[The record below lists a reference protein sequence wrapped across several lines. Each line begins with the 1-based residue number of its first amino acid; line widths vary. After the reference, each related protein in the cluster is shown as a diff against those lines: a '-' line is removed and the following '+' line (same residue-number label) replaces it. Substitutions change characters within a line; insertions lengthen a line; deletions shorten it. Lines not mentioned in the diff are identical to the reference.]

1 MKRRTIRLGAVVL
14 LALTGFFL
22 PVEAFA
28 QGTWTT
34 KAPIPSASYGLG
46 GAFVG
51 GKFYAISGFATPR
64 LGIYDPTNNTWTTGA
79 PLPADTGYNLRQYFG
94 TAVLDGKIYVV
105 GGDTGGSG
113 DRATLYRYD
122 PALNTWTSLASMPL
136 GARYGLSAAAI
147 DGKIYAVGGYSIGS
161 STYLNRLEVYDPA
174 SNTWAIKA
182 SMPIARSGALVGAIN
197 GKLLVAGGGNA
208 GGALTALHVYDP
220 AIDSWSTGAPMPFTG
235 NGEGVVLGGRLFSI
249 GAGPSPERR
258 VFAYDAATDSWSTN
272 FDPMPTGR
280 HALGVA
286 ADEVNNKLYVV
297 GGWNGSYVSALE
309 VFAPV
314 PQATL
319 TSIAVTPSNPSIN
332 VSQTQQFTATG
343 TFGDGTAKL
352 LTFEG
357 AWAAR
362 APMPTARWSSAVGVI
377 NNILY
382 TVGGYNPSLG
392 GHVTTVEAY
401 NPATNTWAS
410 KNFKPVPQTSAAFGV
425 INGILYL
432 AGGTDCCVNIASLTA
447 YDPTTDT
454 WSTKASMPTARGGNP
469 VGAVMNGL
477 LYVAGGSN
485 AAWEALSTL
494 EVYNPATNTWITKA
508 PMPTGRYHPAGGVV
522 NGILYVVGGRTSGG
536 MFATVEAYDPA
547 TDSWTT
553 KASMPTPRA
562 ALSVGVVNGLLYAVG
577 GTSGCAPACTALST
591 VEVYNPAT
599 DSWTTQAPLST
610 ARVDLRAGLLNG
622 LLYAVGGYAGD
633 TAFATNEAFTPGD
646 GLTWASS
653 NTSVATVGATGLA
666 AAGATAGISTITATS
681 GSVSGNTVLTVVSP
695 DTTTP
700 TTTAVVSPAAN
711 AASWNKAN
719 VTVTLTATDNP
730 GGSGVQN
737 LFYAST
743 LTGGPTIGGSVAAA
757 TTSLFVVAE
766 GTTTVNYHA
775 RDVAG
780 NIEGDR
786 TIVIRLDK
794 TAPALT
800 VPANMTVNATSP
812 SGAVVTF
819 TPTATDATSG
829 VASLSTSPASGST
842 FPIGTT
848 TVTAAAV
855 DIAGNTATGTFDV
868 IVNPARPFILVN
880 GGTFTADGNPHP
892 ATATAKDQANNPVAG
907 TFSISYVPGGSAP
920 VAAGRYSATASFT
933 SSDPAFTSVFPWTPM
948 APDPHAKVAPAVAE
962 IGGKLYV
969 QGFDQDNFG
978 NQSSFVPRLS
988 IYDSSSNTWTIGASP
1003 AIIRAFANAVAIN
1016 GKLYVVGGC
1025 VMSDCRIGT
1034 TATLEIYDPVTNTWS
1049 NGTPMVTARF
1059 GAAAGVIAGKLYVAG
1074 GTTACPPCDHPN
1086 TTEIYDPATNTWSA
1100 GAPIPMSRD
1109 LEIGAAVNG
1118 RLYVIGGSTGATAFG
1133 RVDVYN
1139 PATNSWTSGAP
1150 MPTPRAGA
1158 AAGVMNGKIYVVG
1171 GYGTA
1176 SLTTN
1181 ESYDPGSDS
1190 WTQQAPMSFARTYL
1204 SGAVANSRLY
1214 VIDGFN
1220 GAQSNVNEAYDSS
1233 LATVITINPSDT
1245 TPPTT
1250 NASVPSPNANGW
1262 YRFNVNVNLN
1272 AFDSGGAASPS
1283 GVQSITYTLTGA
1295 QTGGGTFNT
1304 SSTSFTIF
1312 NEGATTVTY
1321 HARDNN
1327 GNVEADHAL
1336 TIKLDKTQPTAANLS
1351 NVTVNATSS
1360 SGAVV
1365 TFDLATSDSL
1375 SGVDTVVRTQGLA
1388 SGSPFPHGTTSEAFT
1403 ITDKAGNTTFR
1414 NFSVTVDK
1422 TLLSIAVTPASTTMS
1437 QGQGQQYT
1445 AMGHFTQ
1452 GSDQILP
1459 TSSGG
1464 SGGGSVPGNALWQV
1478 HFTPMLSLTAC
1489 GLPGSA
1495 AFISQTIAPN
1505 GSGVV
1510 HQTWGSGGQVQVD
1523 GTVTAASI
1531 ALTLSCVS
1539 DAAQTGSLS
1548 ASWTAARYAGTATL
1562 SGATVNVDITGWS
1575 AKAPLSTPRFSLG
1588 AATVNGIVYV
1598 MGAGN
1603 PGVPVSVEAYN
1614 PTADSWSTVSQL
1626 PVSVEGPGVAALG
1639 GMIYVAGGHASGGAA
1654 TGALQAYN
1662 PTANSWTS
1670 LAPMPTSRAHLALVV
1685 AGGKLYAIGGETG
1698 SGSGPASSV
1707 VEQYDPSTN
1716 LWIARTSMA
1725 TPRKFHV
1732 AGALNGDSVIVAAGG
1747 PDSSVELYDVASN
1760 SWTSGPAML
1769 SSGGAPAAAVVNN
1782 ALFVFGIGG
1791 AGAGVHMFRPVGP
1804 QPTGWAAMAAMP
1816 TGRGELGVAAVGDV
1830 VYAIGGLLAGGSTAT
1845 GAVESFSTPP
1855 PGDLSVTSG
1864 SGGGGGGLSSP
1875 PTVQWQSTS
1884 LSVAGITS
1892 FGFATGNGPGQTTI
1906 VATANGISCAT
1917 TSTCATLTVNAPAHI
1932 TLTLAAG
1939 SATFGSVQVTVVD
1952 LSAGQTVKTGN
1963 LPIGAPQLVDPGL
1976 YRLVFTPPSGYTVTP
1991 TQVDVTM
1998 HAGDD
2003 IAIPLHFDLIDTTPP
2018 VVTVPANMAREATS
2032 SGGAAVI
2039 FTVSANDVVDGP
2051 TPVSCTPASGSTFA
2065 IATTTVSC
2073 TSTDAH
2079 SNTGLG
2085 SFTVTV
2091 GDTTPPSVTAPAN
2104 ITAEAISSAGAAVT
2118 FSASASDLV
2127 DGATAV
2133 TCAPASGSTFAI
2145 GTTSVSCTSTDGR
2158 GNTGSGSF
2166 TVTVRDTTPPVVTTS
2181 GNVTVPAT
2189 SPGGGVATFSVSAT
2203 DSVDGSLPA
2212 MCAPASG
2219 SLFAIGTTTVTCSAT
2234 DAHHNTASA
2243 TLTVTVLGAQQ
2254 VIANLTSQA
2263 AALGFQQGTNL
2274 LQNVLKSLANGNV
2287 GAVCNQL
2294 GAFINQVRAQTGKSL
2309 IAADAASLIQSA
2321 TAARGALGCQ

>member
-22 PVEAFA
+22 SVEAFA
-28 QGTWTT
+28 QGAWTT

-64 LGIYDPTNNTWTTGA
+64 LGIYDPTTNTWTTGA
-79 PLPADTGYNLRQYFG
+79 PLPADSGYNLRQYFG

-174 SNTWAIKA
+174 SNTWATKA
-182 SMPIARSGALVGAIN
+182 SMPIARSGALVGAMN
-197 GKLLVAGGGNA
+197 GKLLVAGGGNT

-220 AIDSWSTGAPMPFTG
+220 AIDSWSTCAPMPFTG

-343 TFGDGTAKL
+343 TFSDGTERV
-352 LTFEG
+352 LTSGG
-357 AWAAR
+357 AWATKT
-362 APMPTARWSSAVGVI
+362 PMPTARWSSAVGVI

-382 TVGGYNPSLG
+382 AVGGYNPSLG

-454 WSTKASMPTARGGNP
+454 WSTKAAMPTARGGNP

-536 MFATVEAYDPA
+536 VFSTLEAYDPA
-547 TDSWTT
+547 TDNWTT

-577 GTSGCAPACTALST
+577 GTSGCTPACTALST

-599 DSWTTQAPLST
+599 DSWTTQAPLPT

-646 GLTWASS
+646 GLTWASG
-653 NTSVATVGATGLA
+653 NTSIATVGATGLTT
-666 AAGATAGISTITATS
+666 AGATAGISTITATS

-695 DTTTP
+695 DTTAP

-757 TTSLFVVAE
+757 TTSLLVVAE

-786 TIVIRLDK
+786 TIVIRLDR

-829 VASLSTSPASGST
+829 VASLSSSPASGST

-848 TVTAAAV
+848 TVTAAAI

-868 IVNPARPFILVN
+868 IVNPTRPFILVN

-892 ATATAKDQANNPVAG
+892 ATATAKDQVNNPVAG

-933 SSDPAFTSVFPWTPM
+933 SGDPAFTSVFPWTTM
-948 APDPHAKVAPAVAE
+948 APDPHAKLAPAVAE

-978 NQSSFVPRLS
+978 NQGSFVPRLS
-988 IYDSSSNTWTIGASP
+988 IYDASSNTWTIGASP
-1003 AIIRAFANAVAIN
+1003 TIIRAFATAVAIN

-1025 VMSDCRIGT
+1025 VMSDCRIGVSD
-1034 TATLEIYDPVTNTWS
+1034 ARVLEIYDPALNTWS
-1049 NGTPMVTARF
+1049 TGASMPTGRY
-1059 GAAAGVIAGKLYVAG
+1059 GAAAGVIGGKLYVAG
-1074 GTTACPPCDHPN
+1074 GDTECPPCVVTN

-1100 GAPIPMSRD
+1100 GAPIPVSRD

-1118 RLYVIGGSTGATAFG
+1118 RLYVIGGSTGATALG

-1139 PATNSWTSGAP
+1139 PTTNSWTSGAP

-1158 AAGVMNGKIYVVG
+1158 AAGVMNGNIYVVG

-1176 SLTTN
+1176 YLTTN

-1283 GVQSITYTLTGA
+1283 GVQSITYTLAGA
-1295 QTGGGTFNT
+1295 QTSGGTFNT

-1388 SGSPFPHGTTSEAFT
+1388 SGSTFPHGATSEAFT

-1414 NFSVTVDK
+1414 NFSVTVNK

-1459 TSSGG
+1459 TSSSG

-1495 AFISQTIAPN
+1495 AFSSQTIAPN

-1548 ASWTAARYAGTATL
+1548 ASWTAARYTGTATL

-1575 AKAPLSTPRFSLG
+1575 AKAAKAPLSTPRFSLG

-1662 PTANSWTS
+1662 PTANSWTA

-1855 PGDLSVTSG
+1855 PGDLSVASGSG
-1864 SGGGGGGLSSP
+1864 SGGSNSL

-1991 TQVDVTM
+1991 TQVDVIV

-2003 IAIPLHFDLIDTTPP
+2003 IAIPLHLDLIDTTPP

-2039 FTVSANDVVDGP
+2039 FTVSANDAVDGP

-2079 SNTGLG
+2079 S
-2085 SFTVTV
+2085 
-2091 GDTTPPSVTAPAN
+2091 
-2104 ITAEAISSAGAAVT
+2104 
-2118 FSASASDLV
+2118 
-2127 DGATAV
+2127 
-2133 TCAPASGSTFAI
+2133 
-2145 GTTSVSCTSTDGR
+2145 
-2158 GNTGSGSF
+2158 NTGSGSF

-2219 SLFAIGTTTVTCSAT
+2219 SLFAIGATTVTCSAT

-2287 GAVCNQL
+2287 GAGCNQL

-2309 IAADAASLIQSA
+2309 TAADAASLIQSA